1 MEKKKE
7 STIYVPANEVE
18 DVKNQYLQK
27 LDDDP
32 QYSLQVDPLGVY
44 GMNDEEKMFIN
55 LYLTFENV
63 IMVCQMLDI
72 PEEAGK
78 KYYLRTDIQAEIE
91 RLKIARYHHQF
102 SSKILDIDEMGSYL
116 TSLIMDQYVSK
127 NDRLNPKNKL
137 KAVELLMHITKMKY
151 DIFNNSSPRELI
163 DMVEDKEQVK
173 EMSPKKIKELITK
186 SQESKL
192 DIEKEVYIDK
202 LKTYGE
208 LSKEDIEYLYSL
220 SIDELKKL
228 VKKGETE

>member
-163 DMVEDKEQVK
+163 DMVEVKEQVK

>member
-1 MEKKKE
+1 MDNKKKE
-7 STIYVPANEVE
+7 STIFVPASEVE
-18 DVKNQYLQK
+18 NVKNQYLQK
-27 LDDDP
+27 VGDDP
-32 QYSLQVDPLGVY
+32 QYSLEVDPTGIY

-63 IMVCQMLDI
+63 IMVCQLLDI
-72 PEEAGK
+72 PEETGK
-78 KYYLRTDIQAEIE
+78 KYYIRSDIQAEID

-127 NDRLNPKNKL
+127 NDKLNPKNKL
-137 KAVELLMHITKMKY
+137 KAVELLMHLTKMKY
-151 DIFNNSSPRELI
+151 EIFNNSPRELI
-163 DMVEDKEQVK
+163 DMVEVKEQVK

-202 LKTYGE
+202 LRTYGE

-220 SIDELKKL
+220 PIDELKNL
-228 VKKGETE
+228 VKKGESE